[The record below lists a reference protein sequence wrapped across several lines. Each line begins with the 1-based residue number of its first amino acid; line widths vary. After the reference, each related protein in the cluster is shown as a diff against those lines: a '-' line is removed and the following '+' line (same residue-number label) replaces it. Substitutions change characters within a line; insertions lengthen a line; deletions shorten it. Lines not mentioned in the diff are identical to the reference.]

1 MGNRFYKTVTECKKA
16 AIEIIENF
24 IEEELPNRKLL
35 NLKDFSFWKIKN
47 NIEFGN
53 GKKYP
58 DGDCTKI
65 VYAIDYL
72 LYSDYLKQEN
82 GDFFI
87 PGFPYK
93 TYADFSGETIF
104 TYNTLFG
111 KTRFKSELESHRKDF
126 YYIYQYLGN
135 FTLLPS
141 KTKKIKDKYHSINT
155 WKGDFNNS
163 YHDYF
168 FLYLVKAKEILGK
181 KVCDDND
188 LKQLFEINPY
198 FNNKTYED
206 YLRDFK
212 LSDYNF
218 DFIRD
223 EYYFHWNKNIN
234 KEKYES
240 FCLDYIEY
248 ASAIIKKRTSDLVD
262 QLNHI
267 LFESPDFKHKEYL
280 YEN

>member
-1 MGNRFYKTVTECKKA
+1 M
-16 AIEIIENF
+16 
-24 IEEELPNRKLL
+24 
-35 NLKDFSFWKIKN
+35 
-47 NIEFGN
+47 
-53 GKKYP
+53 
-58 DGDCTKI
+58 
-65 VYAIDYL
+65 
-72 LYSDYLKQEN
+72 
-82 GDFFI
+82 
-87 PGFPYK
+87 
-93 TYADFSGETIF
+93 
-104 TYNTLFG
+104 
-111 KTRFKSELESHRKDF
+111 
-126 YYIYQYLGN
+126 
-135 FTLLPS
+135 
-141 KTKKIKDKYHSINT
+141 
-155 WKGDFNNS
+155 
-163 YHDYF
+163 
-168 FLYLVKAKEILGK
+168 VKAKEILGK

-248 ASAIIKKRTSDLVD
+248 ASTIIKKRTSDLVD